1 VWFTGESNS
10 REMFG
15 YVQGAWEDGKE
26 TAVKVAG
33 CLTGAN
39 CPSSLVYEDIKTCTQ
54 ASELELRKAKA
65 KRNSHK

>member
-1 VWFTGESNS
+1 
-10 REMFG
+10 
-15 YVQGAWEDGKE
+15 VQGAWEDGKE

-33 CLTGAN
+33 CLTGAI